1 MRELILA
8 TFQILDLE
16 CASLNVIFLTPPP
29 CTLTTIVRM
38 VVEDN
43 DEEIDVTEVSGDFF
57 LAPESDKLREARSV
71 SGPNLQAVTEAL
83 FDNCED
89 YQNIQNKSSTLWRPY

>member
-1 MRELILA
+1 MKLGPRV
-8 TFQILDLE
+8 DH
-16 CASLNVIFLTPPP
+16 SLPSLHSHHSI
-29 CTLTTIVRM
+29 IVRM

-57 LAPESDKLREARSV
+57 LTPESDKLREARAV

-89 YQNIQNKSSTLWRPY
+89 YQNIQNKSSALWRPY

>member
-1 MRELILA
+1 MITRRSPETRLGKY
-8 TFQILDLE
+8 QY
-16 CASLNVIFLTPPP
+16 N
-29 CTLTTIVRM
+29 CTLTIAIVRM

-57 LAPESDKLREARSV
+57 LPPDSDKLREARSV

-89 YQNIQNKSSTLWRPY
+89 YQNIQNKSSALWRPY

>member
-1 MRELILA
+1 MSGGFSYYL
-8 TFQILDLE
+8 Q
-16 CASLNVIFLTPPP
+16 PPSGAYHDQP
-29 CTLTTIVRM
+29 EISRDHTGM

-57 LAPESDKLREARSV
+57 LAPESDKVREARSV

>member
-1 MRELILA
+1 M
-8 TFQILDLE
+8 
-16 CASLNVIFLTPPP
+16 NVMLLSPPP
-29 CTLTTIVRM
+29 CTLITIVRM

>member
-1 MRELILA
+1 M
-8 TFQILDLE
+8 
-16 CASLNVIFLTPPP
+16 SLGPLVDQSLPSLHSHHIF
-29 CTLTTIVRM
+29 IVRM

-57 LAPESDKLREARSV
+57 LAPESDKVREARSV

-89 YQNIQNKSSTLWRPY
+89 YQNIQNKSSALWRPY

>member
-1 MRELILA
+1 MLLPCPSLSLTLI
-8 TFQILDLE
+8 
-16 CASLNVIFLTPPP
+16 V
-29 CTLTTIVRM
+29 VRM

-71 SGPNLQAVTEAL
+71 SGPNL
-83 FDNCED
+83 
-89 YQNIQNKSSTLWRPY
+89 

>member
-1 MRELILA
+1 M
-8 TFQILDLE
+8 DLPDRLLMLLL
-16 CASLNVIFLTPPP
+16 CPFLT
-29 CTLTTIVRM
+29 LNIVVRM

-57 LAPESDKLREARSV
+57 LAPDSDKLREARSV

-89 YQNIQNKSSTLWRPY
+89 YQNIQNKSSALWRPY